1 MSRLRSRTGCRDGGA
16 EPVPERLGEI
26 RQPFRKFI
34 VVRQAAAR
42 THGQEVSLGAR
53 IARFGTCG
61 ALLELA
67 RFPFETISESAS
79 HAGGSP
85 WEVLDVAIF
94 GRTSIF
100 GAAGCTL
107 GVASNSRSAESQCSS
122 ARPSPRPVAFQ
133 IS

>member
-1 MSRLRSRTGCRDGGA
+1 MVAVRAKQTKERRLGRPLEQGCRDGGA

-67 RFPFETISESAS
+67 RFPLGTISETAS

-85 WEVLDVAIF
+85 WMC
-94 GRTSIF
+94 GMS
-100 GAAGCTL
+100 
-107 GVASNSRSAESQCSS
+107 
-122 ARPSPRPVAFQ
+122 
-133 IS
+133 